1 MERRALEME
10 ELYEDVSKQKTAR
23 IKKRAAYRRK
33 LKYRR
38 RVELCIYYGVMLLVI
53 LVVISGVLYIHHGLK
68 QISEVSAKEEGLFAW
83 VSVGEI
89 CQEGEENEGEENDGE
104 LEMSNEEWNLILVN
118 ESNPVPQDYTC
129 EMVTLSNGKKVDER
143 CYESLQEMMDDCRA
157 QGYDPLICSAYRS
170 YERQEELFG
179 EMTAQYESEGYTS
192 EEAYEL
198 AKTSVA
204 IPGTSE
210 HQLGLALDIVSVD
223 NQRLDE
229 NQSEN
234 PTQKWLMNHSWE
246 YGFILRYPEGKSE
259 ITGTIYEPW
268 HYRYVGEEA
277 ASVIYEQGICL
288 EEYLSYKNNR

>member
-1 MERRALEME
+1 MSK
-10 ELYEDVSKQKTAR
+10 LYEETSHQKAVR
-23 IKKRAAYRRK
+23 LKKRSAYRRR

-38 RVELCIYYGVMLLVI
+38 RVELCIYYGVSLVVLLV
-53 LVVISGVLYIHHGLK
+53 VTSGVLYIHHGLK
-68 QISEVSAKEEGLFAW
+68 QMGEVNAGEEVILAQE
-83 VSVGEI
+83 SVGEI
-89 CQEGEENEGEENDGE
+89 CEEIEETSGENEETSGAVGEISEA
-104 LEMSNEEWNLILVN
+104 LEISSEDWKLILVN
-118 ESNPVPQDYTC
+118 ESNPVPTDYTC
-129 EMVTLSNGKKVDER
+129 EMVVLSNGKMVDER
-143 CYESLQEMMDDCRA
+143 CYEALQEMMDDCRA

-170 YERQEELFG
+170 YERQEELFE
-179 EMTAQYESEGYTS
+179 EMMVQYESEGYTS

-198 AKTSVA
+198 AKTSVS

-210 HQLGLALDIVSVD
+210 HQLGLALDIVSVG

-277 ASVIYEQGICL
+277 ARAIYEQGICL
-288 EEYLSYKNNR
+288 EEYLSSM